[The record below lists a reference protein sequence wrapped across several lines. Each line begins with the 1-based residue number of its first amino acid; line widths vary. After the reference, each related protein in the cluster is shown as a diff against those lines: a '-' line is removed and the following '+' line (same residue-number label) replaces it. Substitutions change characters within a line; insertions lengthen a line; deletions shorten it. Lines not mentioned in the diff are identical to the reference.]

1 MSRPEPCIKF
11 KRLKVGKMYTSKE
24 LSIKL
29 GIPSRLLLS
38 WGEKDWL
45 TPSIREAEGPGSK
58 RLWSEND
65 LRRGKLIKRLIPFLH
80 PEMVREITTEFKND

>member
-1 MSRPEPCIKF
+1 MKNWLAVLA
-11 KRLKVGKMYTSKE
+11 KYTSKE
-24 LSIKL
+24 FAAEI

-38 WGEKDWL
+38 WGEKNWL
-45 TPSIREAEGPGSK
+45 TPSIREAEGPGSR